1 MNQETELE
9 PNEIESSLPTENGN
23 EDYYDEPGKIQRT
36 LDYMETER
44 GHEVTLRFVSIFEQL
59 SPAIKSLLESKIEAE
74 RARPMWDFRK
84 WLSLLIVRLLVFVV
98 GIVALIYMRK
108 VGTIDPAIAL
118 LIGSL
123 VAYFFGYNRSQS

>member
-59 SPAIKSLLESKIEAE
+59 SPSIKSLLESKIEAE
-74 RARPMWDFRK
+74 RASPMWDFRK

>member
-44 GHEVTLRFVSIFEQL
+44 GHEVTLRFVSIF
-59 SPAIKSLLESKIEAE
+59 
-74 RARPMWDFRK
+74 
-84 WLSLLIVRLLVFVV
+84 
-98 GIVALIYMRK
+98 
-108 VGTIDPAIAL
+108 AL
-118 LIGSL
+118 L
-123 VAYFFGYNRSQS
+123 